1 LLVLTRKHNQSIIID
16 DKIEVM
22 VVEIRGDQVK
32 LGIKAPKSVSIY
44 RTEIYNEIASEN
56 QLAVRAQLERLDV
69 VEQFIKKS
77 DAGDIDKKKDN
88 DK

>member
-1 LLVLTRKHNQSIIID
+1 MLVLTRKHNQSIIID